1 MSQPHKGKKSSS
13 SKPAGKGSRAHGDK
27 KSGASSKPGDKKGSE
42 VTEMPAST
50 SASQPPKTH
59 ASGAAST
66 SKTQPPST
74 VATKA
79 SDMKSTETKA
89 TSSHSQT
96 SGQQSHSRK
105 RHKVQSSQTA
115 KTEPG
120 KVAQSLK
127 PDDSQTK
134 HQSEEKQKEP
144 GGAKSPSKPSVAK
157 SSKKTSPGKAAT
169 SQTEKSTQVSS
180 IEEPKP
186 KTENKSLA
194 SGAAG
199 AAAATVGAVTAAG
212 LVARADKPSTEAKEN
227 KSAAPSSAVEA
238 APTKPPEKSDIDKAL
253 DDLIDTL
260 GGPEEHVPPSP
271 VYTGPEI
278 TDSCSFAYIEELGKR
293 EGSIPPG
300 YRKLLEGKGDDQAVP
315 PEKTEPLPQKPVTED
330 DIADALSSDFTCST
344 FTPGEEK
351 ITLKEK
357 PTAEGE
363 IVQAQSTSSVRS
375 SAPPKEKKPKLEE
388 AAISDDALD
397 ALADTLGAPEPE
409 HKEDVSSL
417 VEVSEAKVEEKKINK
432 AGERDDTIPPE
443 YRLKPAMDKDGKPLV
458 PKPEE
463 KPKPVSESDLIDEFS
478 KDFVCPVP
486 PAADSKPSKPTD
498 TSKKPAVTAPAKA
511 SAEEV
516 VSSAAVST
524 VQSSAPSTTTS
535 AGHASDE
542 AVEALCGSLGKREP
556 DPEENKSTVDKV
568 KEKAK
573 QEEREKLGEDEETI
587 PPEYRLIEA
596 KNKDGKPLLPKSKE
610 ETQSMSESD
619 LLDALSK
626 EFSSSPATLPSAPLA
641 TPNKSTAVKS
651 SPAASEEIVSST
663 TASAVHSA
671 APPAATPGG
680 KEQDNALDLLA
691 GSLGQREPDPDE
703 NKPVVDKVKEGAKS
717 EHRDKLGDRDDTIPP
732 DYRHLLDSDEQ
743 GKPVKPIAKEDVKP
757 KEPKKPTDDSAAI
770 DALSGDFD
778 NCAKTPPTPQHSKV
792 SGLEDKSGKEAAT
805 TKPATKDDGKP
816 ENPKTA
822 KEQSFSSKPKNQ
834 KTS

>member
-42 VTEMPAST
+42 VTEKKPAST

-59 ASGAAST
+59 TSGAAST

-74 VATKA
+74 TKA
-79 SDMKSTETKA
+79 SDMKPTETK
-89 TSSHSQT
+89 
-96 SGQQSHSRK
+96 
-105 RHKVQSSQTA
+105 SSQTA

-127 PDDSQTK
+127 PADSQTK

-157 SSKKTSPGKAAT
+157 SSKKASPGKAAT
-169 SQTEKSTQVSS
+169 GQTEKSTQVSS

-238 APTKPPEKSDIDKAL
+238 APTKPPEKSDLDKAL

-315 PEKTEPLPQKPVTED
+315 PEKTEPPPQKPMTDD

-344 FTPGEEK
+344 STPGEEK
-351 ITLKEK
+351 TTLKEK
-357 PTAEGE
+357 PTAEEE

-409 HKEDVSSL
+409 PKEDVSSL
-417 VEVSEAKVEEKKINK
+417 VEVSEAKAKEKKINK

-443 YRLKPAMDKDGKPLV
+443 YRLKPAMDKDGKPLL

-478 KDFVCPVP
+478 KDFVCPAP
-486 PAADSKPSKPTD
+486 PAAESKPSKPTD

-511 SAEEV
+511 SVEEV

-535 AGHASDE
+535 AGHVSDE

-556 DPEENKSTVDKV
+556 DPEENKSAVDKV

-596 KNKDGKPLLPKSKE
+596 KNKDGRPLLPKSKE

-663 TASAVHSA
+663 TASAVQSA

-732 DYRHLLDSDEQ
+732 DYRHILDSDEQ

-778 NCAKTPPTPQHSKV
+778 NCVKTPPTPQHSKV

-805 TKPATKDDGKP
+805 MKPATKDDGKP
-816 ENPKTA
+816 EDPKTA
-822 KEQSFSSKPKNQ
+822 KEQSSSSKPKNQ

>member
-13 SKPAGKGSRAHGDK
+13 SKPAGAAGKGSRAHGDK
-27 KSGASSKPGDKKGSE
+27 KSGASSKSGDKKGSE
-42 VTEMPAST
+42 VTEKKPASA

-59 ASGAAST
+59 TSGAASA

-74 VATKA
+74 IATKA
-79 SDMKSTETKA
+79 SDMKPTETKS
-89 TSSHSQT
+89 T
-96 SGQQSHSRK
+96 
-105 RHKVQSSQTA
+105 QTA

-127 PDDSQTK
+127 PADSQTK

-169 SQTEKSTQVSS
+169 GQTEKSTQVSS

-194 SGAAG
+194 SGAA
-199 AAAATVGAVTAAG
+199 AATVGAVTAVG
-212 LVARADKPSTEAKEN
+212 LVATADKPSAETKEN

-238 APTKPPEKSDIDKAL
+238 APTKPPEKFDVDKAL

-260 GGPEEHVPPSP
+260 GGSEEHVPPSP

-278 TDSCSFAYIEELGKR
+278 TDSCSSAYIEELGKR

-315 PEKTEPLPQKPVTED
+315 PEKTEPPPQKPMTDD

-344 FTPGEEK
+344 STPGEEK
-351 ITLKEK
+351 TTLKEK
-357 PTAEGE
+357 PTEEGE

-388 AAISDDALD
+388 A
-397 ALADTLGAPEPE
+397 
-409 HKEDVSSL
+409 K
-417 VEVSEAKVEEKKINK
+417 AKEKKINK

-443 YRLKPAMDKDGKPLV
+443 YRLKPAMDKDGKPLL

-478 KDFVCPVP
+478 KDFVCPAP
-486 PAADSKPSKPTD
+486 PAAQSKPSKPTD

-511 SAEEV
+511 PAEEV
-516 VSSAAVST
+516 VSSSAVST

-535 AGHASDE
+535 AGHVSDE

-556 DPEENKSTVDKV
+556 DPEENKSAVDKV

-587 PPEYRLIEA
+587 PPEYRLIEV
-596 KNKDGKPLLPKSKE
+596 KDKDGKPLLPKSKE
-610 ETQSMSESD
+610 KPQPMNESD
-619 LLDALSK
+619 LLDALS
-626 EFSSSPATLPSAPLA
+626 EGFDSSPATLPSAPLA

-651 SPAASEEIVSST
+651 SPAASEEVVSST

-691 GSLGQREPDPDE
+691 GSLGQREPDPDK

-717 EHRDKLGDRDDTIPP
+717 EHKDKLGDRDDTIPP
-732 DYRHLLDSDEQ
+732 DYRHILDSDEQ
-743 GKPVKPIAKEDVKP
+743 GKPVKPTAKEDVKP
-757 KEPKKPTDDSAAI
+757 KEPKFLLQKPTDDSAAI

-805 TKPATKDDGKP
+805 TKPATKDGGKP
-816 ENPKTA
+816 EDPKTA
-822 KEQSFSSKPKNQ
+822 KEQSSSVKPESQ

>member
-1 MSQPHKGKKSSS
+1 M
-13 SKPAGKGSRAHGDK
+13 KP
-27 KSGASSKPGDKKGSE
+27 
-42 VTEMPAST
+42 
-50 SASQPPKTH
+50 
-59 ASGAAST
+59 
-66 SKTQPPST
+66 
-74 VATKA
+74 
-79 SDMKSTETKA
+79 TETKS
-89 TSSHSQT
+89 T
-96 SGQQSHSRK
+96 
-105 RHKVQSSQTA
+105 QTA

-127 PDDSQTK
+127 PADSQTK

-144 GGAKSPSKPSVAK
+144 GG
-157 SSKKTSPGKAAT
+157 
-169 SQTEKSTQVSS
+169 
-180 IEEPKP
+180 P

-194 SGAAG
+194 SGAA
-199 AAAATVGAVTAAG
+199 AATVGAVTAVG
-212 LVARADKPSTEAKEN
+212 LVATADKPSAETKEN

-238 APTKPPEKSDIDKAL
+238 APTKPPEKFDVDKAL

-260 GGPEEHVPPSP
+260 GGSEEHVPPSP

-278 TDSCSFAYIEELGKR
+278 TDSCSSAYIEELGKR

-315 PEKTEPLPQKPVTED
+315 PEKTEPPPQKPMTDD

-344 FTPGEEK
+344 STPGEEK
-351 ITLKEK
+351 TTLKEK
-357 PTAEGE
+357 PTEEGE

-397 ALADTLGAPEPE
+397 ALSDTLGAPEPE
-409 HKEDVSSL
+409 PKEDLRSI
-417 VEVSEAKVEEKKINK
+417 VEVSEAKAKEKKINK

-443 YRLKPAMDKDGKPLV
+443 YRLKPAMDKDGKPLL

-478 KDFVCPVP
+478 KDFVCPAP
-486 PAADSKPSKPTD
+486 PAAQSKPSKPTD

-511 SAEEV
+511 PAEEV
-516 VSSAAVST
+516 VSSSAVST

-535 AGHASDE
+535 
-542 AVEALCGSLGKREP
+542 
-556 DPEENKSTVDKV
+556 
-568 KEKAK
+568 EKAK

-587 PPEYRLIEA
+587 PPEYRLIEV
-596 KNKDGKPLLPKSKE
+596 KDKDGKPLLPKSKE
-610 ETQSMSESD
+610 KPQPMNESD
-619 LLDALSK
+619 LLDALS
-626 EFSSSPATLPSAPLA
+626 EGFDSSPATLPSAPLA

-651 SPAASEEIVSST
+651 SPAASEEVVSST

-691 GSLGQREPDPDE
+691 GSLGQREPDPDK

-717 EHRDKLGDRDDTIPP
+717 EHKDKLGDRDDTIPP
-732 DYRHLLDSDEQ
+732 DYRHILDSDEQ
-743 GKPVKPIAKEDVKP
+743 GKPVKPTAKEDVKP

-805 TKPATKDDGKP
+805 TKPATKDGGKP
-816 ENPKTA
+816 EDPKTA
-822 KEQSFSSKPKNQ
+822 KEQSSSVKPESQ

>member
-13 SKPAGKGSRAHGDK
+13 SKPAGAAGKGSRAHGDK

-42 VTEMPAST
+42 ATE
-50 SASQPPKTH
+50 
-59 ASGAAST
+59 
-66 SKTQPPST
+66 TQPPST

-79 SDMKSTETKA
+79 SDMKPTETKN
-89 TSSHSQT
+89 T
-96 SGQQSHSRK
+96 
-105 RHKVQSSQTA
+105 QTA

-127 PDDSQTK
+127 PADSQTK

-144 GGAKSPSKPSVAK
+144 GGAKSPSKSSVAK
-157 SSKKTSPGKAAT
+157 SSKKASPGKAAT
-169 SQTEKSTQVSS
+169 GQTEKSTQVSS

-194 SGAAG
+194 SGAAT
-199 AAAATVGAVTAAG
+199 AGAVTAAG
-212 LVARADKPSTEAKEN
+212 LVATADKPTAETKEN
-227 KSAAPSSAVEA
+227 KSVAPSSAAEA
-238 APTKPPEKSDIDKAL
+238 ALTKPPEKSDVDKAL

-278 TDSCSFAYIEELGKR
+278 TDSCSSAYIEELGKR
-293 EGSIPPG
+293 EGAIPPG

-315 PEKTEPLPQKPVTED
+315 PEKKEPPQKPMTDD

-344 FTPGEEK
+344 STPGEEK
-351 ITLKEK
+351 TIFKEK
-357 PTAEGE
+357 PTGEGE

-388 AAISDDALD
+388 TAMSDDALD
-397 ALADTLGAPEPE
+397 ALADTLGVPEPE
-409 HKEDVSSL
+409 PKEDLGSIVD
-417 VEVSEAKVEEKKINK
+417 VSEEKVKEKKINK

-443 YRLKPAMDKDGKPLV
+443 YRLKPAMDKDGKPLL
-458 PKPEE
+458 PRPEE

-478 KDFVCPVP
+478 KDFVCPAP
-486 PAADSKPSKPTD
+486 PAAQSKPTD

-511 SAEEV
+511 PAEEV

-524 VQSSAPSTTTS
+524 VQSSAQSTTTS

-542 AVEALCGSLGKREP
+542 AVDALCSSLGKREP
-556 DPEENKSTVDKV
+556 DPEENKSAVDKV

-596 KNKDGKPLLPKSKE
+596 KDKDGKPLLPKSKE
-610 ETQSMSESD
+610 KPQPMSESE
-619 LLDALSK
+619 LLDALS
-626 EFSSSPATLPSAPLA
+626 EGFASSPATLQSAPLA

-651 SPAASEEIVSST
+651 SPAASEEVVAST

-671 APPAATPGG
+671 APPGG
-680 KEQDNALDLLA
+680 KEQDNALDLLSA
-691 GSLGQREPDPDE
+691 SLGQREPDPDE
-703 NKPVVDKVKEGAKS
+703 NKPVVDKVKERAKS
-717 EHRDKLGDRDDTIPP
+717 EHHEKLGDRDDTIPP
-732 DYRHLLDSDEQ
+732 DYRHILDSDEQ
-743 GKPVKPIAKEDVKP
+743 
-757 KEPKKPTDDSAAI
+757 
-770 DALSGDFD
+770 
-778 NCAKTPPTPQHSKV
+778 V

-805 TKPATKDDGKP
+805 TKPATKDGGKP
-816 ENPKTA
+816 EDPKKA
-822 KEQSFSSKPKNQ
+822 KEQSSSAKSESQ